1 MPILWRVSH
10 RRRGNRSGI
19 NGGSGEVVI
28 ATVGQALSIIHLA
41 LGFLIEGKAGV
52 VRRCRRN
59 RSFAAQAKRD
69 SEPSTYVRQC
79 RYREYR

>member
-1 MPILWRVSH
+1 MLGAGGPALRAFNRRFRLIRVFD
-10 RRRGNRSGI
+10 
-19 NGGSGEVVI
+19 
-28 ATVGQALSIIHLA
+28 QALSIHLA

-59 RSFAAQAKRD
+59 RNFAAQAKRD
-69 SEPSTYVRQC
+69 SEPSTHVREC

>member
-1 MPILWRVSH
+1 MPSLWRVAH

-19 NGGSGEVVI
+19 NGGSAEVVI
-28 ATVGQALSIIHLA
+28 AIVGQALSIHLA
-41 LGFLIEGKAGV
+41 LGFFIEGKAGV

-59 RSFAAQAKRD
+59 RNFAAQAKPD